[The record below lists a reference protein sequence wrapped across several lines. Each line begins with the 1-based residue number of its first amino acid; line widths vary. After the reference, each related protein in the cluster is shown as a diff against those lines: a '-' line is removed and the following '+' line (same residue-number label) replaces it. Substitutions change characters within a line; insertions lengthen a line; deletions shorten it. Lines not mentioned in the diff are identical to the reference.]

1 MDRFD
6 AMRAF
11 VQVLDS
17 GSFTQAARALVRHKA
32 TVSQQVQQLEEH
44 LGVRLLTRTTRSVAP
59 TDEGRAY
66 YARAVEIIAQVD
78 EAEAWLRI
86 GSRAL
91 GGALR
96 VDVPVA
102 LGRLVLMPEIRS
114 FLERHP
120 RITLDLACSDRT
132 VDVVREGVDCA
143 IRGGELP
150 DSTLVA
156 RHVGDVP
163 FVLCA
168 APRYV
173 GDHGLPRE
181 PDELAAHWRIGYR
194 PAQQSSV
201 RSLRLLR
208 GGEAIE
214 IELPKRLVTTD
225 SGALLGAGLDG
236 LGLIQIAEF
245 VARAHLA
252 SGALVRILPGWQS
265 PPLPLHL
272 VSTTA
277 RLRTAR
283 VQAFMEWA
291 QALLARTLGTPG
303 TPRIG
308 PSIIRRPAGS
318 PR

>member
-17 GSFTQAARALVRHKA
+17 GSFTQAALVLARHKA
-32 TVSQQVQQLEEH
+32 TVSQQVRQLEDH

-59 TDEGRAY
+59 TEEGRAY

-78 EAEAWLRI
+78 EAEGWLRR

-91 GGALR
+91 GGPLR
-96 VDVPVA
+96 VEVPVA
-102 LGRLVLMPEIRS
+102 LGRLVLVPEIRS

-120 RITLDLACSDRT
+120 RITLDLACSDRS

-156 RHVGDVP
+156 RRVGDVP

-173 GDHGLPRE
+173 EDHGLPRG
-181 PDELAAHWRIGYR
+181 PDKLAAHWRIGYR

-201 RSLRLLR
+201 RGLRLLR

-214 IELPKRLVTTD
+214 IDLPKRLVTTD

-283 VQAFMEWA
+283 VQAFIEWA
-291 QALLARTLGTPG
+291 QAVLARTLGTPR
-303 TPRIG
+303 TG
-308 PSIIRRPAGS
+308 PSTIRRPAGD